1 MVYARCSY
9 QPSLSSWDF
18 DIMSLLSKF
27 SKSAPLFEI
36 LSWYCS
42 PKCTF
47 FRVLRLN
54 ESMSGV
60 SAGHLLTDK
69 TLPKFCNHQIVT
81 SITLTSYERLDSKYS
96 WMTSSVYCELINLI
110 VRFTSEVQVCLRMLW
125 CMYKRIRFLKWQSLL
140 LKHHYH

>member
-1 MVYARCSY
+1 MVYAPCSY

-18 DIMSLLSKF
+18 DIRPLLSKF

-54 ESMSGV
+54 KSLNVRCLCWSFTYWQD
-60 SAGHLLTDK
+60 SPKILQPPDSDKYHTRLLWK
-69 TLPKFCNHQIVT
+69 TGYQICLNDIPCL
-81 SITLTSYERLDSKYS
+81 SLTNQSDRQVHIRSPSLFKN
-96 WMTSSVYCELINLI
+96 VLIYI
-110 VRFTSEVQVCLRMLW
+110 Q
-125 CMYKRIRFLKWQSLL
+125 KD
-140 LKHHYH
+140 